1 MRQGGWGCR
10 GRGSPARRGAGGGAA
25 SRARARRAGPGGD
38 ALVGGAQVHG
48 CVHIRL
54 ELVRGTALGVLEGEA
69 VDREQ
74 PTANLNLVVDDAHE
88 ALMASRPHRDNL
100 LSPKFNVAGF
110 GVFRQGHMLYVAQD
124 FGLSMAIYSVQ
135 QAKELV
141 STSVEKL
148 RAQAKMPQLKRIN
161 DSDLQSSACAMAK
174 ADSLSAARPP
184 AGAYMLR
191 YSSMKPESL
200 PSEISKVIARRGLHT
215 YSAGTCYARTQRYPN
230 GAYWVVLVFY

>member
-1 MRQGGWGCR
+1 
-10 GRGSPARRGAGGGAA
+10 
-25 SRARARRAGPGGD
+25 
-38 ALVGGAQVHG
+38 
-48 CVHIRL
+48 
-54 ELVRGTALGVLEGEA
+54 
-69 VDREQ
+69 
-74 PTANLNLVVDDAHE
+74 
-88 ALMASRPHRDNL
+88 
-100 LSPKFNVAGF
+100 
-110 GVFRQGHMLYVAQD
+110 
-124 FGLSMAIYSVQ
+124 MAIYSVQ

-141 STSVEKL
+141 SISVEKL